1 MRNRIFALVSLVL
14 VVNPSATQY
23 RVASPGYRYEFPRDN
38 FNHPDFQTEWWYYTG
53 NLKAADGHEFG
64 FELTFFREGLNRN
77 VESNVEKASD
87 WSASDVYMAHL
98 ALSDISGGKFYH
110 RERLNRAGPGIAG
123 ASAETGR
130 IWNGNW
136 EILWSG
142 SGQDLQAISDQFN
155 LQLRLESQKQP
166 VIHGVDGISQKSAGE
181 GHASHYISLTRLAV
195 SGDIEL
201 NEKKFPVTGTAWM
214 DHEFFTQQLD
224 AEQVGWDWLSLQ
236 FDDNTELML
245 FCIRRKDGSSDP
257 FSSGTYVNAAGKSIH
272 LEQKDFTLRPM
283 GETWASDSNRAAYP
297 IHWQVSVP
305 SLKINVEITT
315 PLKQQE
321 LAGKT
326 VLSPSYWEGAIR
338 IAGTRN
344 ASPLTGAGY
353 LEMTGYDHPVQM
365 GRPITGQAQ
374 SSASR

>member
-1 MRNRIFALVSLVL
+1 MRNKIFAVVSLML
-14 VVNPSATQY
+14 VVNPVAGQY
-23 RVASPGYRYEFPRDN
+23 RFAAPGYRYEFPRDN

-77 VESNVEKASD
+77 VEKASD
-87 WSASDVYMAHL
+87 WSASDAYLAHL
-98 ALSDISGGKFYH
+98 ALSDISDGKFYH

-136 EILWSG
+136 QILWNG
-142 SGQDLQAISDQFN
+142 SRQDLQAISDQFN
-155 LQLRLESQKQP
+155 LHLRLESQKQP
-166 VIHGVDGISQKSAGE
+166 VIHGLDGVSQKSAGE
-181 GHASHYISLTRLAV
+181 GQASHYISLTHLAV
-195 SGDIEL
+195 SGDIDL
-201 NEKKFPVTGTAWM
+201 NETKFPVTGTAWM
-214 DHEFFTQQLD
+214 DHEFFTQPLD

-236 FDDNTELML
+236 FDDNSELML
-245 FCIRRKDGSSDP
+245 FRIRRKGGSIDP
-257 FSSGTYVNAAGKSIH
+257 FSSGTYVDAAGKTTH
-272 LEQKDFTLRPM
+272 LTQKDFTLRPL
-283 GETWASDSNRAAYP
+283 GETWASDSNRAVYP

-305 SLKINVEITT
+305 SLKVNVDITT
-315 PLKQQE
+315 RLKQQE

-344 ASPLTGAGY
+344 ALPLAGVGY
-353 LEMTGYDHPVQM
+353 LEMSGYDRPVQM
-365 GRPITGQAQ
+365 GQPITGRAHD
-374 SSASR
+374 SASR